1 GFRIAGGSRRRNP
14 RHRTTSTLAALAGQG
29 AVAMKPALSV
39 VFFTVMSG
47 TGYGLW
53 CLLGAA
59 LAAGLYPFAGDGV
72 LVPLAF
78 GFALVTAGLL
88 ASTAHL
94 GRPERAW
101 RALSQWRSSWLS
113 REGIASLVT
122 YLPMLAL
129 AWLAFTGRSGGGV
142 RVAGALLAL
151 CALITLW
158 CTANIYRSL
167 KTIRAWHTRQVLPL
181 YFAFALLSG
190 GLWLWTWLALSPY
203 AVIGLAFP
211 LALVALAV
219 IAGVLKTDY
228 WHRIDAQPANTAG
241 RATGLETLGHVRAFE
256 GPVTEESYLT
266 REMAFVLARKHSA
279 RLRRIVFALTTG
291 IAWVALPAAIACV
304 AGLFVERWLFF
315 AEARHAVAA
324 FFPAPLA

>member
-1 GFRIAGGSRRRNP
+1 
-14 RHRTTSTLAALAGQG
+14 
-29 AVAMKPALSV
+29 MKPALSV
-39 VFFTVMSG
+39 IFFTVMSG

-59 LAAGLYPFAGDGV
+59 LCIGMYPIAGNGI
-72 LVPLAF
+72 LVPLLF
-78 GFALVTAGLL
+78 GFVLVTAGLL
-88 ASTAHL
+88 ASTSHL

-129 AWLAFTGRSGGGV
+129 AWLAFLHHGGSGL
-142 RVAGALLAL
+142 RIAGALLAL
-151 CALITLW
+151 CALVTLW

-167 KTIRAWHTRQVLPL
+167 KTIRAWGTRQVLPL

-211 LALVALAV
+211 LALVGLAV
-219 IAGVLKTDY
+219 IAGVIKTDY

-241 RATGLETLGHVRAFE
+241 HATGLESLGQVHAFE

-266 REMAFVLARKHSA
+266 REMAFVLARKHA
-279 RLRRIVFALTTG
+279 TRLRRLALALFAVLPVLGILATLATG
-291 IAWVALPAAIACV
+291 FAWIAPVAAIACV

>member
-1 GFRIAGGSRRRNP
+1 
-14 RHRTTSTLAALAGQG
+14 
-29 AVAMKPALSV
+29 MKPALSV
-39 VFFTVMSG
+39 IFFTVVSG

-59 LAAGLYPFAGDGV
+59 LCIGTYPLAGNGI
-72 LVPLAF
+72 LVPLLF
-78 GFALVTAGLL
+78 GFVLVTAGLL
-88 ASTAHL
+88 ASTSHL

-113 REGIASLVT
+113 REGIASLIT

-129 AWLAFTGRSGGGV
+129 AWLAFFHHGGSGL

-151 CALITLW
+151 GALATLW

-167 KTIRAWHTRQVLPL
+167 KTIRAWRTRQVLPL

-190 GLWLWTWLALSPY
+190 GLWLWAWLALSPY

-219 IAGVLKTDY
+219 IAAVVKTDY
-228 WHRIDAQPANTAG
+228 WHRIDALPATTAG
-241 RATGLETLGHVRAFE
+241 HATGLESLGRVRAFE

-266 REMAFVLARKHSA
+266 REMAFVLARKHAA
-279 RLRRIVFALTTG
+279 RLRRIALALFAVLPVLGILATLATG
-291 IAWVALPAAIACV
+291 FAWIAPLAAIACV

-324 FFPAPLA
+324 YFPTPLG

>member
-1 GFRIAGGSRRRNP
+1 
-14 RHRTTSTLAALAGQG
+14 
-29 AVAMKPALSV
+29 MKPALSV
-39 VFFTVMSG
+39 IFFTVVSG

-59 LAAGLYPFAGDGV
+59 LCIGTYPIAGNGI
-72 LVPLAF
+72 LVPLLF
-78 GFALVTAGLL
+78 GFVLVTAGLL
-88 ASTAHL
+88 ASTSHL

-113 REGIASLVT
+113 REGIASLAT

-129 AWLAFTGRSGGGV
+129 AWLAFFRHGGSGL
-142 RVAGALLAL
+142 RIAGALLAV
-151 CALITLW
+151 CALATLW

-167 KTIRAWHTRQVLPL
+167 KTIRAWRARQVLPL

-211 LALVALAV
+211 LALLALAV
-219 IAGVLKTDY
+219 IAAVVKTDY

-241 RATGLETLGHVRAFE
+241 HATGLESLGTVRAFE

-266 REMAFVLARKHSA
+266 REMAFVLARKHAA
-279 RLRRIVFALTTG
+279 RLRRGALALCAVLPIAGIVVALATG
-291 IAWVALPAAIACV
+291 IAWVALPAALACV

-324 FFPAPLA
+324 FFPAPPA